1 MRGPHTQ
8 TWDTRA
14 IIIFAIQT
22 STPPAPSPRRKSV
35 NRNFSLKTWADLVEN
50 ILNSYPGVWLQ
61 IICVFVLCLQ
71 HNHSRNMKMQ
81 TAEKCKW
88 GISTITTFWILLS
101 TFRFHHNWWW
111 LNVKC
116 ICADKHCCTL
126 LHLRVE
132 PVWSLRFEP
141 SSAFAL
147 SDRKSNFEVTTKMFI
162 CCVPHYW
169 LTGPHPCL
177 HLHPLW
183 AAPVIKGQFSVHPP
197 LHPGS
202 IKSGII
208 HISQPGIC
216 HCVLVHSQL
225 LRELLL
231 ITILGPPSPAI
242 IRSTLSWIFR
252 F

>member
-1 MRGPHTQ
+1 MFLCCVCNTIIAE
-8 TWDTRA
+8 TWKCKLQKNA
-14 IIIFAIQT
+14 NEAF
-22 STPPAPSPRRKSV
+22 PR
-35 NRNFSLKTWADLVEN
+35 
-50 ILNSYPGVWLQ
+50 
-61 IICVFVLCLQ
+61 LQ
-71 HNHSRNMKMQ
+71 HFEYFYPRSVSI
-81 TAEKCKW
+81 TIGDGKCKMY
-88 GISTITTFWILLS
+88 L
-101 TFRFHHNWWW
+101 
-111 LNVKC
+111 
-116 ICADKHCCTL
+116 HCCTL